1 MISSYKYYSQLLKL
15 RLSLT
20 VVISASAG
28 YLIGVEN
35 FVLQEFIL
43 LVLGGFLVTGSAN
56 GFNQVL
62 ERDYDGLMQR
72 TQQRPL
78 PQKNLKTL
86 NAILFSFIIG
96 VIGLYFLSLIKPHG
110 SFYGYLSKSSA
121 FGLLSLMIYV
131 LSYTPLKRMSTVS
144 IFIGAIPGAIPVMLG
159 WVAATDSFGLAVGI
173 LFAIQFLWQFPH
185 FISISWIRDEEYKK
199 AGFKMMYGEV
209 KGTYPAYIS
218 TFCAIVMT
226 GVSILPYFIDLQV
239 LNLSLLSALI
249 IFLLGIW
256 FVINSY
262 MLLKDLDNKS
272 ARKLMISSLVYL
284 PLMQLVYVVDKWVSM
299 WFF

>member
-1 MISSYKYYSQLLKL
+1 MISSFKYYSQLLKL

-35 FVLQEFIL
+35 FLLQEFVL

-62 ERDYDGLMQR
+62 ERDYDCLMQR

-199 AGFKMMYGEV
+199 AGFKMMYGGV
-209 KGTYPAYIS
+209 KGAYPVYIS

-239 LNLSLLSALI
+239 LNLSLIASLI
-249 IFLLGIW
+249 IFSLGIW
-256 FVINSY
+256 FVKNSY
-262 MLLKDLDNKS
+262 MLLKELDNQS

-284 PLMQLVYVVDKWVSM
+284 PLIQLVYVLDKWVFI

>member
-1 MISSYKYYSQLLKL
+1 MISSFKYYSQLLKL

-35 FVLQEFIL
+35 FLLQEFIL
-43 LVLGGFLVTGSAN
+43 LFLGGFLVTGSAN

-199 AGFKMMYGEV
+199 AGFKMMYGGV
-209 KGTYPAYIS
+209 KGVYPVYIS

-239 LNLSLLSALI
+239 LNLSLIASLI
-249 IFLLGIW
+249 IFSLGIW
-256 FVINSY
+256 FVKNSY
-262 MLLKDLDNKS
+262 MLLKELDNQS

-284 PLMQLVYVVDKWVSM
+284 PLIQLVYVLDKWVFI

>member
-199 AGFKMMYGEV
+199 AGFKMMYGGV
-209 KGTYPAYIS
+209 KGAYPVYIS

-226 GVSILPYFIDLQV
+226 GISILPYFIDLQV
-239 LNLSLLSALI
+239 LNLSFISSLI
-249 IFLLGIW
+249 IFSLGIW
-256 FVINSY
+256 FVKNSY
-262 MLLKDLDNKS
+262 MLLKELDNQS

-284 PLMQLVYVVDKWVSM
+284 PLMQLVYVLDKWVFI

>member
-1 MISSYKYYSQLLKL
+1 LISSFKYYSQLLKL

-35 FVLQEFIL
+35 FLLQEFVL

-72 TQQRPL
+72 TQLRPL

-86 NAILFSFIIG
+86 NAIFFSFIIG

-239 LNLSLLSALI
+239 LNLSLLSCLI

-256 FVINSY
+256 FVKNSY
-262 MLLKDLDNKS
+262 MLLKELDNQS

-284 PLMQLVYVVDKWVSM
+284 PLMQLLYVLDKWVFI

>member
-1 MISSYKYYSQLLKL
+1 MISSYKYYSQLLKI

-35 FVLQEFIL
+35 FLLQEFVL

-199 AGFKMMYGEV
+199 AGFKMMYGGV
-209 KGTYPAYIS
+209 KGAYPVYIS

-239 LNLSLLSALI
+239 LNLSLIASLI
-249 IFLLGIW
+249 IFSLGIW
-256 FVINSY
+256 FVKNSY
-262 MLLKDLDNKS
+262 MFLKELDNQS

-284 PLMQLVYVVDKWVSM
+284 PLMQLVYVLDKWVFI

>member
-43 LVLGGFLVTGSAN
+43 LFLGGFLVTGSAN